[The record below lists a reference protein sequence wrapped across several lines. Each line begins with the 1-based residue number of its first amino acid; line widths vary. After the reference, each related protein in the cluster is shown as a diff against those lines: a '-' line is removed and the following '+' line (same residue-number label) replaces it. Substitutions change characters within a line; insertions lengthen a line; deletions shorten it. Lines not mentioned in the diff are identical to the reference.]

1 MGERMTVLLY
11 ILGVILFLAAI
22 GLSIGLHEIGHL
34 VPAKN
39 FGVKVTDYM
48 IGFGP
53 TLVSF
58 KRGETRYGIKL
69 LPLGGFIA
77 MPGMYPPK
85 EATHTRAQDVPNEK
99 TVQGIVRE
107 AAKKRHANLNLTDPQ
122 QPVVTDTRED
132 GTPRKGRLFENTLA
146 DAREFSN
153 RGIEP
158 GEEHRTFYALNLPK
172 RLVVM
177 FGGPFMNLLLGI
189 AILALVLL
197 GIGVPGPSTT
207 VATVVECAVPASE
220 AQARQAA
227 GNDDCKPDD
236 QLTPAWETGIEPGD
250 TILEIGGTPV
260 ESWDHMT
267 EQIRAAAGTTVPIK
281 LERDGQVIT
290 KDVPIITSERPKTDE
305 NGVPIV
311 NSDGIPETEQAG
323 FLGVSPT
330 QELAPIPVS
339 EFPGTVWSS
348 ITQTFTALF
357 HLPQRLV
364 EIGQIAI
371 SGGDR
376 PADGPIGVV
385 GIGRVAGEIVST
397 DLFDVVDKV
406 QLGLSL
412 VASLNFFL
420 FAFNLVPLLPLDGG
434 HIAVALYEGAR
445 RRINLARG
453 RGIVGPFDTARLLPL
468 TYGVVGV
475 MLVMTFLLLY
485 VDLFNPITLR
495 DLFGG

>member
-1 MGERMTVLLY
+1 MTVLLY

-34 VPAKN
+34 VPAKK

-177 FGGPFMNLLLGI
+177 FGGPFM
-189 AILALVLL
+189 
-197 GIGVPGPSTT
+197 
-207 VATVVECAVPASE
+207 
-220 AQARQAA
+220 
-227 GNDDCKPDD
+227 
-236 QLTPAWETGIEPGD
+236 
-250 TILEIGGTPV
+250 
-260 ESWDHMT
+260 
-267 EQIRAAAGTTVPIK
+267 
-281 LERDGQVIT
+281 
-290 KDVPIITSERPKTDE
+290 
-305 NGVPIV
+305 
-311 NSDGIPETEQAG
+311 
-323 FLGVSPT
+323 
-330 QELAPIPVS
+330 
-339 EFPGTVWSS
+339 
-348 ITQTFTALF
+348 
-357 HLPQRLV
+357 
-364 EIGQIAI
+364 
-371 SGGDR
+371 
-376 PADGPIGVV
+376 
-385 GIGRVAGEIVST
+385 
-397 DLFDVVDKV
+397 
-406 QLGLSL
+406 LSL
-412 VASLNFFL
+412 I
-420 FAFNLVPLLPLDGG
+420 
-434 HIAVALYEGAR
+434 HI
-445 RRINLARG
+445 
-453 RGIVGPFDTARLLPL
+453 
-468 TYGVVGV
+468 
-475 MLVMTFLLLY
+475 
-485 VDLFNPITLR
+485 
-495 DLFGG
+495 

>member
-1 MGERMTVLLY
+1 MTIVLY
-11 ILGVILFLAAI
+11 ILGVLLFLAAI
-22 GLSIGLHEIGHL
+22 GLSIGLHELGHL
-34 VPAKN
+34 VPAKK

-53 TLVSF
+53 TIVSF

-85 EATHTRAQDVPNEK
+85 EATHTRAEDVKGEN
-99 TVQGIVRE
+99 TVTGIVTT
-107 AAKKRHANLNLTDPQ
+107 AANKRRTQA
-122 QPVVTDTRED
+122 PVITDTRPD
-132 GTPRKGRLFENTLA
+132 GTRRKGRLFEQTLT
-146 DAREFSN
+146 DARDYSN
-153 RGIEP
+153 RGIAP

-177 FGGPFMNLLLGI
+177 FGGPVMNLVLGTV
-189 AILALVLL
+189 ILAIVFLA
-197 GIGVPGPSTT
+197 IGVPGPSTT

-227 GNDDCKPDD
+227 GNTNCAPGDP
-236 QLTPAWETGIEPGD
+236 QTPAWQTGIQPGD
-250 TILEIGGTPV
+250 KITAINGQQVTDWQQLT
-260 ESWDHMT
+260 DL
-267 EQIRAAAGTTVPIK
+267 IRQSAGTTVPI
-281 LERDGQVIT
+281 EIARGDQTVV
-290 KDVPIITSERPKTDE
+290 KDVPIITSERPAL
-305 NGVPIV
+305 
-311 NSDGIPETEQAG
+311 NSDGSPVMNADGTPVTTQAG

-330 QELAPIPVS
+330 QEFAPMPLA
-339 EFPGTVWSS
+339 EFPGAVGQS
-348 ITQTFTALF
+348 IAQTFNALI
-357 HLPQRLV
+357 HLPERLV
-364 EIGQIAI
+364 QTGEIAL
-371 SGGDR
+371 SGGER

-397 DLFDVVDKV
+397 DLFNFVDKV

-434 HIAVALYEGAR
+434 HIAVALYEGVR

-468 TYGVVGV
+468 TYGIVGI
-475 MLVMTFLLLY
+475 MLVMTVLLVY
-485 VDLFNPITLR
+485 VDIFNPIRLS